1 MQTPGVVVWLTGLPC
16 SGKSTLARGLVDALA
31 AKGRPCE
38 ILDGDVVRTH
48 LSYGLGFSRKDRDVN
63 VSRIGFVAGLLAK
76 HGVTVVVAAVSPY
89 RQARDAVRQAVGQ
102 RFVEVYV
109 DAPLA
114 VCEERDV
121 KGMYAQA
128 RSGKLS
134 HFTGVDD
141 PYEAPL
147 AAELTVKTE
156 EQNVRECLDAILA
169 LLHAKGYLV
178 D

>member
-1 MQTPGVVVWLTGLPC
+1 MGAVIWLTGLPC
-16 SGKSTLARGLVDALA
+16 SGKSTLARELVKQLS
-31 AKGRPCE
+31 AKGQSCE

-89 RQARDAVRQAVGQ
+89 RQARDDVREAVGN
-102 RFVEVYV
+102 FIEVHV
-109 DAPLA
+109 NAPLA

-141 PYEAPL
+141 PYEPPL
-147 AAELTVKTE
+147 SAEVSVRTDLSSVE
-156 EQNVRECLDAILA
+156 ECVACILA
-169 LLHAKGYLV
+169 TLGK
-178 D
+178 